1 MALISIQN
9 IWKSFDNGEPVL
21 RDCNLEI
28 GEHEFLVLVGPSG
41 SGKTTLLR
49 IISGLEDATEG
60 DLYFDDKRVNDVDVG
75 DRDIAMVFQNY
86 GLYPHMTVA
95 NNMAFGLRRRKIPR
109 HEIDSKVQATAE
121 TLGISHLL
129 DRRPRALSGGQR
141 QRVALGRAIVR
152 DPAVFLLDEPL
163 SNLDAHLRTQMR
175 SEILNV
181 HRTVTAT
188 AVYVTHDQVEAL
200 TMGDRIAVMHDG
212 VIQQVETPERLYDRP
227 VNKFVAGFIGT
238 PPMGFL
244 GGRLERPGDGNTWVT
259 SPSMRMGVPFPI
271 DDAEAS
277 GSDEVLVGVRPEGL
291 RLASESVSGHADESW
306 LRGMVDIVEPLGS
319 ELHVLFTVESGETLT
334 ARLPR
339 GERPEHGQNVTFR
352 VDSSVIHLFASD
364 SGRALRRGTRMKAT

>member
-9 IWKSFDNGEPVL
+9 VWKSFGNGEPVL

-49 IISGLEDATEG
+49 SISGLEDASEG
-60 DLYFDDKRVNDVDVG
+60 DLYFDDKCVNNVDVG

-95 NNMAFGLRRRKIPR
+95 NNMAFGLRRRKVSR
-109 HEIDSKVQATAE
+109 HEIDAKVQAAAE
-121 TLGISHLL
+121 ILGISHLL

-200 TMGDRIAVMHDG
+200 TMGDRIAVMHEG

-244 GGRLERPGDGNTWVT
+244 GGRLERAREGDTWVT
-259 SPSMRMGVPFPI
+259 SPSMRIKVAFALL
-271 DDAEAS
+271 DAEVSAN
-277 GSDEVLVGVRPEGL
+277 DDVQVGVRPEGL
-291 RLASESVSGHADESW
+291 GLAPESISEDPDASW
-306 LRGMVDIVEPLGS
+306 LRGLVDLVEPLGS
-319 ELHVLFTVESGETLT
+319 ELHVLFTAGSGETLT

-352 VDSSVIHLFASD
+352 VDPSVIHLFASD
-364 SGRALRRGTRMKAT
+364 SGRALRREQA